1 MAWEENSRICL
12 HMQLIAILSRTGVDY
27 SVLRYVSRKI
37 DFIIVSHAKAI
48 LIMIIHT
55 IRINLPSHFGY
66 AILIIIDILQ
76 QKLKVSLCRTTQR
89 NSNDRFG
96 LNRPLS

>member
-1 MAWEENSRICL
+1 MHKKVLKRTPSLLLRT
-12 HMQLIAILSRTGVDY
+12 LSRTVTPFLFFSLGKKKVGGNT
-27 SVLRYVSRKI
+27 
-37 DFIIVSHAKAI
+37 
-48 LIMIIHT
+48 IIHT

-76 QKLKVSLCRTTQR
+76 QKIKISLCRTTQR
-89 NSNDRFG
+89 NPNDRFG

>member
-1 MAWEENSRICL
+1 MHEIVLKTTPSL
-12 HMQLIAILSRTGVDY
+12 FLRTL
-27 SVLRYVSRKI
+27 LRTVTPFLFFSLGKKKVG
-37 DFIIVSHAKAI
+37 DNT
-48 LIMIIHT
+48 IIHT

-76 QKLKVSLCRTTQR
+76 QKLKVSLCRATQR
-89 NSNDRFG
+89 NPNDRFG

>member
-1 MAWEENSRICL
+1 MHKKVL
-12 HMQLIAILSRTGVDY
+12 KRTP
-27 SVLRYVSRKI
+27 SLFLRTLLRTVTPFLFFSLGKKK
-37 DFIIVSHAKAI
+37 VGGNT
-48 LIMIIHT
+48 IIHT

-66 AILIIIDILQ
+66 AILIILDILQ

>member
-1 MAWEENSRICL
+1 MHEIVLKTTPSL
-12 HMQLIAILSRTGVDY
+12 FLRTL
-27 SVLRYVSRKI
+27 LRTVTPFLFFSLGKKK
-37 DFIIVSHAKAI
+37 VGGNT
-48 LIMIIHT
+48 IIHT

-89 NSNDRFG
+89 NPNDRFW

>member
-1 MAWEENSRICL
+1 MHEIVLKTTPSLFLRT
-12 HMQLIAILSRTGVDY
+12 LSRTVTRFLFFSLGKKKVGGNT
-27 SVLRYVSRKI
+27 
-37 DFIIVSHAKAI
+37 
-48 LIMIIHT
+48 IIHT

-66 AILIIIDILQ
+66 TILITIDILQ

>member
-1 MAWEENSRICL
+1 M
-12 HMQLIAILSRTGVDY
+12 Y
-27 SVLRYVSRKI
+27 RKI

-76 QKLKVSLCRTTQR
+76 QKLKDFSLPYDKEK
-89 NSNDRFG
+89 S
-96 LNRPLS
+96 

>member
-1 MAWEENSRICL
+1 MHEIVLKTTPSL
-12 HMQLIAILSRTGVDY
+12 FLRTL
-27 SVLRYVSRKI
+27 LRTVTPFLFFSLGKKK
-37 DFIIVSHAKAI
+37 VGGNT
-48 LIMIIHT
+48 IIHT

-76 QKLKVSLCRTTQR
+76 QKLKDFSLPYDTE
-89 NSNDRFG
+89 NPNDRFG

>member
-1 MAWEENSRICL
+1 MHEIVLKTTPSL
-12 HMQLIAILSRTGVDY
+12 FLRTL
-27 SVLRYVSRKI
+27 LRNVTPFLFFSLGKKK
-37 DFIIVSHAKAI
+37 VGGNT
-48 LIMIIHT
+48 IIHT
-55 IRINLPSHFGY
+55 IRINLSSHFGY

-89 NSNDRFG
+89 NPNDRFG

>member
-1 MAWEENSRICL
+1 MHKKVLKTTPSL
-12 HMQLIAILSRTGVDY
+12 FLRTL
-27 SVLRYVSRKI
+27 LRTVTRFLFFSLGKKK
-37 DFIIVSHAKAI
+37 VGGNT
-48 LIMIIHT
+48 IIHT

>member
-1 MAWEENSRICL
+1 MHEIVLKRIPSL
-12 HMQLIAILSRTGVDY
+12 FLRTL
-27 SVLRYVSRKI
+27 LRTVTRFLFFSLGKKK
-37 DFIIVSHAKAI
+37 VGGNT
-48 LIMIIHT
+48 IIHT

-76 QKLKVSLCRTTQR
+76 QKLKISLCRTTKR
-89 NSNDRFG
+89 NPNDRFW

>member
-1 MAWEENSRICL
+1 MHKKVLKRTPSLLLRT
-12 HMQLIAILSRTGVDY
+12 LSRTVTPFLFFSLGKKKVGGNT
-27 SVLRYVSRKI
+27 
-37 DFIIVSHAKAI
+37 
-48 LIMIIHT
+48 IIHT

-76 QKLKVSLCRTTQR
+76 QKLKISLCRTTQR
-89 NSNDRFG
+89 NPNDRFG

>member
-1 MAWEENSRICL
+1 MHKKVLKTTPSL
-12 HMQLIAILSRTGVDY
+12 FLRTL
-27 SVLRYVSRKI
+27 LRTVTRFLFFSLGKKK
-37 DFIIVSHAKAI
+37 VGGNTV
-48 LIMIIHT
+48 IHT
-55 IRINLPSHFGY
+55 IKINLPSHFGY

>member
-1 MAWEENSRICL
+1 MHKKVLKTAPSLFLRT
-12 HMQLIAILSRTGVDY
+12 LSRTVTRFLFFSLGKKKVGGNT
-27 SVLRYVSRKI
+27 
-37 DFIIVSHAKAI
+37 
-48 LIMIIHT
+48 IIHT

>member
-1 MAWEENSRICL
+1 MHKKVLKRTPSLLLRT
-12 HMQLIAILSRTGVDY
+12 LSRTVTPFLFFSLGKKKVGGNT
-27 SVLRYVSRKI
+27 
-37 DFIIVSHAKAI
+37 
-48 LIMIIHT
+48 IIHT

-76 QKLKVSLCRTTQR
+76 QKLKISLCRTTQS
-89 NSNDRFG
+89 NPNDRFG

>member
-1 MAWEENSRICL
+1 MHKKILKRTPSLLLRT
-12 HMQLIAILSRTGVDY
+12 LSRTVTPFLFFSLGKKKVGGNT
-27 SVLRYVSRKI
+27 
-37 DFIIVSHAKAI
+37 
-48 LIMIIHT
+48 IIHT

-76 QKLKVSLCRTTQR
+76 QKLKISLCRTTQR
-89 NSNDRFG
+89 NPNDRFG

>member
-1 MAWEENSRICL
+1 MHEIVLKTTPSLFLRT
-12 HMQLIAILSRTGVDY
+12 LSRTVTPFLFFSLGKKKVGGNT
-27 SVLRYVSRKI
+27 
-37 DFIIVSHAKAI
+37 
-48 LIMIIHT
+48 IIHT

>member
-1 MAWEENSRICL
+1 MHEIVLKTTASL
-12 HMQLIAILSRTGVDY
+12 FLRTL
-27 SVLRYVSRKI
+27 LRTVTPFLFFSLGKKK
-37 DFIIVSHAKAI
+37 VGGNT
-48 LIMIIHT
+48 IIHT

-76 QKLKVSLCRTTQR
+76 QKLMVSLCRTTQR
-89 NSNDRFG
+89 NTNDRFG

>member
-1 MAWEENSRICL
+1 MHEIVLKRIPSL
-12 HMQLIAILSRTGVDY
+12 FLRTP
-27 SVLRYVSRKI
+27 LRTVTRFLFFSLGKKK
-37 DFIIVSHAKAI
+37 VGGNT
-48 LIMIIHT
+48 IIHT
-55 IRINLPSHFGY
+55 IRINLPSHFSY